1 MDLVRVGKIIKPHGV
16 RGEVVFLPTTDEPE
30 KRLKK
35 GAALFDENGAPYTV
49 KGKRSFQSQILL
61 SLSQVDGRE
70 KAEAMRG
77 KELFSQAEPSDERGI
92 YFKDLPGL
100 LIEGEDGEKIGTV
113 TGVIDNP
120 QILLEVK
127 REEGRCLIPWA
138 KDFIK
143 QVDLKSGKIIMN
155 LPTGLL
161 SACSY

>member
-1 MDLVRVGKIIKPHGV
+1 MDLVRVGKITKPHGV
-16 RGEVVFLPTTDEPE
+16 RGEVVFSLTTDEPE

-35 GAALFDENGAPYTV
+35 GAVLFDKNGALYTV

-61 SLSQVDGRE
+61 SLSQVDDRE

-77 KELFSQAEPSDERGI
+77 KELFAQAEPSDERGI

-100 LIEGEDGEKIGTV
+100 LIEEEDGEKIGV
-113 TGVIDNP
+113 ISGVIDNS

-127 REEGRCLIPWA
+127 RKDGRCLIPWA
-138 KDFIK
+138 KEFIK
-143 QVDLKSGKIIMN
+143 QVDLKGGKIIMN